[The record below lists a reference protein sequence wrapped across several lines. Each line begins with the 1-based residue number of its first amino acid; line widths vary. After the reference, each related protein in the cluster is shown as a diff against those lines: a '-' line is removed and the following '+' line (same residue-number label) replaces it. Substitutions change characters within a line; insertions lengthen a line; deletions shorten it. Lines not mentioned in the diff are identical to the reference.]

1 MTKQQKGQIRMWCSQ
16 SPGKFYSKLSNYS
29 NRGWCWGNMYRFDT
43 PYIVCHSGNSR
54 KDRWDSRRKM
64 LRNFIRRWHK
74 AKDRQ
79 RMYYTGNQIIS
90 TIAQNASRWRSRQTA
105 VAVGAAIQINLTSS
119 IHQNSPISAD
129 EAILVGAAIAVRQYL
144 VTGRAVTYIDI

>member
-1 MTKQQKGQIRMWCSQ
+1 M
-16 SPGKFYSKLSNYS
+16 
-29 NRGWCWGNMYRFDT
+29 
-43 PYIVCHSGNSR
+43 
-54 KDRWDSRRKM
+54 
-64 LRNFIRRWHK
+64 
-74 AKDRQ
+74 
-79 RMYYTGNQIIS
+79 S
-90 TIAQNASRWRSRQTA
+90 TVAQDASRWRSRQTA